1 MYLIH
6 IKLFAGS
13 HHKSTVPLSQCEV
26 CFTNDRNRL
35 RTTNFVSHKIEDHEN
50 KGLFICRSIDINF
63 MCHNVNM
70 INFLLF
76 EGLFGFRPLLFCEP
90 APQI

>member
-50 KGLFICRSIDINF
+50 KGLLATGISSAGQMFI
-63 MCHNVNM
+63 
-70 INFLLF
+70 
-76 EGLFGFRPLLFCEP
+76 
-90 APQI
+90 

>member
-35 RTTNFVSHKIEDHEN
+35 RTTNFVSPLIPQHYSLT
-50 KGLFICRSIDINF
+50 LFIS
-63 MCHNVNM
+63 
-70 INFLLF
+70 
-76 EGLFGFRPLLFCEP
+76 
-90 APQI
+90 A

>member
-50 KGLFICRSIDINF
+50 KGLK
-63 MCHNVNM
+63 
-70 INFLLF
+70 
-76 EGLFGFRPLLFCEP
+76 
-90 APQI
+90 

>member
-26 CFTNDRNRL
+26 CFTNDRNHL
-35 RTTNFVSHKIEDHEN
+35 RTADFYPFPSYHAQKSRTLFVFRQ
-50 KGLFICRSIDINF
+50 GTAFI
-63 MCHNVNM
+63 
-70 INFLLF
+70 
-76 EGLFGFRPLLFCEP
+76 
-90 APQI
+90 PQKEESDSDNSYI

>member
-35 RTTNFVSHKIEDHEN
+35 RTTNFVSHKIE
-50 KGLFICRSIDINF
+50 GLLSTGISSAGQMFI
-63 MCHNVNM
+63 
-70 INFLLF
+70 
-76 EGLFGFRPLLFCEP
+76 
-90 APQI
+90 

>member
-50 KGLFICRSIDINF
+50 KGLLSTGIAPLGKCSFSAFTISSLAELESTDI
-63 MCHNVNM
+63 VN
-70 INFLLF
+70 
-76 EGLFGFRPLLFCEP
+76 PP
-90 APQI
+90 D